1 MKKTLIRLLALLMAL
16 SCAFTLFGCA
26 EEEETSSRRRRK
38 NRQETTEEY
47 AQPEDF
53 TGVREEPETTAQY
66 HGQKDEKVESAVD
79 TTKPQKESAVERHA
93 DPGSIQLPACE
104 LFSYSFGM
112 LQELNWDSTE
122 TWSDERWIMQCTIGG
137 TRFTFVFEGEY
148 KAPDAKP
155 VVLSVDDLDG
165 SSRAYISYDIQ
176 LGDAADIMPNEV
188 ADMIDPMDGGFYAEL
203 LLYGIPVTLMFHE
216 APNMDPGHL
225 YFAQFRQEG

>member
-1 MKKTLIRLLALLMAL
+1 MKKTLIRLLALVMAL

-26 EEEETSSRRRRK
+26 EEDETSSRRRRK

-53 TGVREEPETTAQY
+53 TGDALWEEPETTAQY
-66 HGQKDEKVESAVD
+66 HSQKDEKE
-79 TTKPQKESAVERHA
+79 ESAVERHA

-122 TWSDERWIMQCTIGG
+122 IQSDERWIMQCTIGG
-137 TRFTFVFEGEY
+137 TRFTFVFDGEY

-155 VVLSVDDLDG
+155 VVLSVDDMDG

-216 APNMDPGHL
+216 APDMDPGHL